1 MAKIKYDG
9 VVEAVHYTP
18 DGQVD
23 WVRAY
28 LRHGFIFS
36 DRMMLDRET
45 LMDYIKSGKRIV
57 IGKRV
62 PLMGANFE
70 VSEAINIVKNNGHE
84 SLVVGEAQPGQD
96 HLAGVPMI

>member
-1 MAKIKYDG
+1 MAKNKYDG

-18 DGQVD
+18 DGQVA

-28 LRHGFIFS
+28 LRRGFIFS

-45 LMDYIKSGKRIV
+45 LIDQIKSGKRIV

-62 PLMGANFE
+62 PQMGANFE
-70 VSEAINIVKNNGHE
+70 VSDTIKIVKQNGGE
-84 SLVVGEAQPGQD
+84 SLAVGEAQPGQD
-96 HLAGVPMI
+96 HLAGVPII